1 MVVNNSIDQYHFKIS
16 PVCDFRL
23 LKTGYYVLTVPMLL
37 VRARDQS
44 SCAILV
50 VHRQFLDG
58 FPMPFRSL
66 AEWSDVRSTVGVMT
80 SDLDSC
86 TKCCSEHK
94 VNMINDH

>member
-1 MVVNNSIDQYHFKIS
+1 MVVNNNIDKYHFKIS
-16 PVCDFRL
+16 PVFDVRL

-37 VRARDQS
+37 VRARNQS
-44 SCAILV
+44 SCAILDAR
-50 VHRQFLDG
+50 RQFLDG
-58 FPMPFRSL
+58 FPMPFWSL

-86 TKCCSEHK
+86 TKCCAGHK